1 MPVTFG
7 TVQLVPAIAPA
18 STGAGQPAKHAGAPP
33 RPPDPRDLSPVLRQL
48 HDRAARVRA
57 H

>member
-7 TVQLVPAIAPA
+7 TVQLVPSIAPA
-18 STGAGQPAKHAGAPP
+18 PAVGHPAQAAGVRPP
-33 RPPDPRDLSPVLRQL
+33 PPDPRDLSPVLRQL